1 MSQRLPDGQ
10 HLLQP
15 CRWAFEVGAGRIDSA
30 LALLMHVVGS
40 MPLDFCERIGR
51 IDLYQRPECGDL
63 RIQRWAAGKP
73 FLLGKAVAMASE
85 GNSCGLATQQSYW
98 RCWIDYR
105 SRESEL
111 MLLQHGFEFWLT
123 CSSSWQDRC

>member
-15 CRWAFEVGAGRIDSA
+15 RRWAFEVGAGRSDSA

-73 FLLGKAVAMASE
+73 FLLGKAVVMASA
-85 GNSCGLATQQSYW
+85 GNSYGLATQQSY
-98 RCWIDYR
+98 
-105 SRESEL
+105 
-111 MLLQHGFEFWLT
+111 
-123 CSSSWQDRC
+123 